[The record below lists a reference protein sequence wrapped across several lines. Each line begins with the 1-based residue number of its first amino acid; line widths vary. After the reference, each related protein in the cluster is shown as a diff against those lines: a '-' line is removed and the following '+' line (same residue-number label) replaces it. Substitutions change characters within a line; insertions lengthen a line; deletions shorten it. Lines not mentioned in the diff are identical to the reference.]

1 MFERKK
7 YLLIP
12 EDAAANRTGK
22 LAPGQRTGFLWD
34 LVVLGIAVL
43 ILAGT
48 ALIIFAMGKSV
59 FLGCI
64 MLFGA
69 VLVGMAMQE
78 PWQIYNTPAPTIV
91 SYSGQISPIPNTNVR
106 KGGFVNV
113 GEKRVYL
120 SRKQLREIYFGKSY
134 EVFVITPQNTAVS
147 AMDLHA

>member
-7 YLLIP
+7 YFLIP
-12 EDAAANRTGK
+12 EYAAVNRNGQ

-34 LVVLGIAVL
+34 LITLGLGVL
-43 ILAGT
+43 ILAGGAVT
-48 ALIIFAMGKSV
+48 IFVAGKST

-64 MLFGA
+64 FLFGA

-78 PWQIYNTPAPTIV
+78 PWQIYNTAEPKIV
-91 SYSGQISPIPNTNVR
+91 SYAGTIRPIPNTSVR

-113 GEKRVYL
+113 GDKRVYL
-120 SRKQLREIYFGKSY
+120 SKKQLREIYFGKNY

-147 AMDLHA
+147 AMDLSA